1 MKSKTLVALAVASTF
16 ACGGAF
22 AGGLHH
28 MKSSAAEAIT
38 PSSVNE
44 SAPWL
49 SNEPHSAGWSGNAST
64 STIVSLDENLN
75 TVSSVGASSSIGG
88 YGSGGFDSMSS
99 SSLGYDS
106 SIYGLDTSLGDV
118 AYVEYWLLG
127 SEDLG
132 TGTSSSLG
140 GSGYGGFDST
150 SYRDDS
156 MSFSDQSFDS
166 SLAANDSAGTEQYLV
181 WGPLSQADA
190 DDLILV
196 EADPSITAD
205 LTQAALDEGFT
216 VLTPIYDE
224 IADASELSSDSSY
237 RISQYSP
244 LSGDEDLAT

>member
-1 MKSKTLVALAVASTF
+1 MALAVAGTF

-28 MKSSAAEAIT
+28 GAQHGMQSSSAEAIT

-44 SAPWL
+44 SSPWL
-49 SNEPHSAGWSGNAST
+49 ANLPHSAGWTGNAST
-64 STIVSLDENLN
+64 STVVGMDDSLQSD
-75 TVSSVGASSSIGG
+75 SYIGASSSIGG
-88 YGSGGFDSMSS
+88 GGSGGYDSMSS

-106 SIYGLDTSLGDV
+106 SIYGLDTSLGDT

-127 SEDLG
+127 SEPYG
-132 TGTSSSLG
+132 TGVSSSIG

-150 SYRDDS
+150 SYN
-156 MSFSDQSFDS
+156 DQSFDTT
-166 SLAANDSAGTEQYLV
+166 LAAGDTLSSEQYLV
-181 WGPLSQADA
+181 WGPLSQADS

-196 EADPSITAD
+196 ETDPAFAAD

-224 IADASELSSDSSY
+224 VADASLWSSDSSY
-237 RISQYSP
+237 EVSQYSP
-244 LSGDEDLAT
+244 LSGDEDLST